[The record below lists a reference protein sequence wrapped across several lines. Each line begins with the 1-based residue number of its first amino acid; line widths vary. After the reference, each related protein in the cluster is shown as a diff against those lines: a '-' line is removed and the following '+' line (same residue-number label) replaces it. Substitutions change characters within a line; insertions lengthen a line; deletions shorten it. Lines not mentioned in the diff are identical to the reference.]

1 MSAAELRKFSRVIEI
16 KNYDKEFYG
25 HTKKY
30 CELEKI
36 EMTKTKSKDYPLKD
50 FQKFDE
56 TLQAIGKQ
64 IIDLSNYFPNKNDE
78 SKLAAE
84 FTKFYLTQS
93 KKPKHLQT
101 PHLTANTISSKL
113 DSLISLCS
121 YSSLKHVHIGM
132 LSEDRETPSS
142 KNQRVQKSTEVKN
155 FLLL

>member
-1 MSAAELRKFSRVIEI
+1 MDKIYECHGTPEI
-16 KNYDKEFYG
+16 LQSDRDKEFYG

-121 YSSLKHVHIGM
+121 YSSLKHVHIMM
-132 LSEDRETPSS
+132 LSDDRE
-142 KNQRVQKSTEVKN
+142 
-155 FLLL
+155 LLLLKIKEFKNRLK